1 MMHISELQQSEL
13 DPKLFSE
20 SWIIFIQIIG
30 KVYWVDNHCPPVRDV
45 LVILIMTKEL
55 VQ

>member
-1 MMHISELQQSEL
+1 MIHISELQRSEL

-20 SWIIFIQIIG
+20 SWIIFIHIIG
-30 KVYWVDNHCPPVRDV
+30 KVCWSETHCPLMHDIFAK
-45 LVILIMTKEL
+45 LMMTKEL